1 MRKGLLPF
9 AVCATV
15 NLWRSEAG
23 RKFMRVHDVA
33 LFTHRGAVRARN
45 EDAVFAGGT
54 IFQQDLRD
62 VITLRLT
69 GSPHAL
75 LIADG
80 IGGQPQGDF
89 ASRAALTFLKSQNGL
104 LDGPATCETALHAAN
119 ERLYELM
126 DEPGRIG
133 MGTTI
138 AGLVLQETAMIAFN
152 VGDSRAYRLSGGGL
166 HKLSHEDVM
175 LPPGGGMAP
184 ARTHGIT
191 QALGGSTFPLAI
203 VPHVCVE
210 PPLQV
215 GDKVLLCTDGLTDA
229 LNDTEIETF
238 LQLSASPAIIIQ
250 KLVRRAISAGTRDN
264 ISVVVGVGV

>member
-1 MRKGLLPF
+1 MRI
-9 AVCATV
+9 
-15 NLWRSEAG
+15 
-23 RKFMRVHDVA
+23 HDIA
-33 LFTHRGAVRARN
+33 LFTHRGAVRVRN

-54 IFQQDLRD
+54 IFQEDLRD
-62 VITLRLT
+62 VVALRLT

-80 IGGQPQGDF
+80 MGGHPHGDL
-89 ASRAALTFLKSQNGL
+89 ASHAALAFLTSQDGL
-104 LDGPATCETALHAAN
+104 LDGPAACETALHAAN

-126 DEPGRIG
+126 DEPTRIR

-152 VGDSRAYRLSGGGL
+152 VGDSRAYRLSSRGL
-166 HKLSHEDVM
+166 HKLSHEDVIF
-175 LPPGGGMAP
+175 PPGEGRAP
-184 ARTHGIT
+184 GRTHGIT
-191 QALGGSTFPLAI
+191 QALGGSNFPLAI
-203 VPHVCVE
+203 VPHVCLE

-229 LNDTEIETF
+229 LDDREIETF

-264 ISVVVGVGV
+264 ISVVVGVCV